1 MPALARSS
9 PTASAHHRTA
19 VPERSRFGADRG
31 STWRGSR
38 RDVDWINRLERA
50 AADRRVRL
58 AGSVPSL
65 SGSVDESQEDS

>member
-38 RDVDWINRLERA
+38 RDVDWINRLEARGGRPTGAARRERA
-50 AADRRVRL
+50 LSLRVR
-58 AGSVPSL
+58 
-65 SGSVDESQEDS
+65 